1 MVLAIDIGNIRTKV
15 ALFHPNG
22 DLSFVAEMGTDR
34 KLTEDQYAITLLDM
48 FRLYNADIKAVSGA
62 ILSSVVPAITKVC
75 VDAIHRLTDQTALV
89 VGPGV
94 KTGLNIKADVHNQL
108 GSDIVASAVAA
119 TALYPSPVIVINAH
133 TAISFSYMNGS
144 SFEGCAIMPGMTIAL
159 EALSD
164 NGAQLPQISMGHVDS
179 ALGRNTTDSM
189 RAGIIFGY
197 AGAIDRLIEQ
207 LEESAGISA
216 ASVVVTG
223 ENFPE
228 VFRHCKHKLVYDH
241 NLLVNGLF
249 RLYKKSTERT
259 HR

>member
-15 ALFHPNG
+15 ALFHKDGNM
-22 DLSFVAEMGTDR
+22 SFVAEMGTDR
-34 KLTEDQYAITLLDM
+34 KLTEDQYAIALLDI
-48 FRLYNADIKAVSGA
+48 FRLYNADIDSVDGA
-62 ILSSVVPAITKVC
+62 ILSSVVPAVTKVC
-75 VDAIHRLTDQTALV
+75 SSAIQRLTNQSALI
-89 VGPGV
+89 VGPGI

-108 GSDIVASAVAA
+108 GSDMVASAVAA
-119 TALYPSPVIVINAH
+119 TALYPSPVIVINSH
-133 TAISFSYMNGS
+133 TAVSFSYMNGT

-164 NGAQLPQISMGHVDS
+164 NGAQLPQISMGHVES
-179 ALGRNTTDSM
+179 ALGRNTIDSM
-189 RAGIIFGY
+189 RAGITFGY

-207 LEESAGISA
+207 LEENAGSAA

-228 VFRHCKHKLVYDH
+228 VFRHCNHKLVYDH

-249 RLYKKSTERT
+249 HLYKKNTDRSY
-259 HR
+259 H